1 MWHRAVCLL
10 TVHSIC
16 VLNYKFGYIVFI
28 VVENATYLIL
38 VSLVSKVSGKGLHH
52 HTPTFVLHLP
62 FHLPG
67 FDPRWTLPHKIALS
81 HGEIWTPPSNTRYF
95 GSTQVCPQH
104 LDHFSHYCTAHPCA
118 QHTDNGETTLCVKCV
133 GQGLICALCA
143 GNVAHKMKRCV

>member
-1 MWHRAVCLL
+1 MSNVKHTVRMWHRAVCLL

-38 VSLVSKVSGKGLHH
+38 VSLKSVQSGKGLHQH
-52 HTPTFVLHLP
+52 APTFVLHLP

-81 HGEIWTPPSNTRYF
+81 HGEIWTPPHLIQGTLGPHKSVLSILTISAIIAQPTHVPNTQ
-95 GSTQVCPQH
+95 TH
-104 LDHFSHYCTAHPCA
+104 
-118 QHTDNGETTLCVKCV
+118 GETTLCEVCRT
-133 GQGLICALCA
+133 GPHLCL
-143 GNVAHKMKRCV
+143 VCR